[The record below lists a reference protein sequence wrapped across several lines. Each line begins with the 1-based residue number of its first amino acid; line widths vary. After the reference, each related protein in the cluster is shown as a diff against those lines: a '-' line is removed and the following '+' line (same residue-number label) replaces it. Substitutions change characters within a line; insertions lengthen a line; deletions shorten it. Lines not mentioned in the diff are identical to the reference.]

1 MNRSTV
7 FCELSAIFEP
17 ANLFNLTCMAYL
29 ASKRMSYWGQLGILA
44 AFTGAGLLIGGIV
57 SLIPLFG
64 KLDLKNF
71 HGLSSKEVMDSLFV
85 PENANV
91 LRWVQFLTTLFLFF
105 LPPVFYAWLCH
116 KKAFTHLGF
125 RNKVS
130 VPQFF
135 ISVVIM
141 IAALPLV
148 GALAELTKMLP
159 FSKISFDK
167 FQAAEEAYNKQVS
180 IIGRMNNSTDYI
192 LSLLMLAILPAMFEE
207 TIFRGGLQNLL
218 SRWWKMPI
226 FSIVVTAVIFSIVHG
241 SYFGF
246 LSRAV
251 LGFLLGWMYYRTG
264 NIWLNIIAHA
274 ANNAFAVTAIYLMRL
289 KDPKMDIAKADVNLS
304 MWWGLISLV
313 VIFVLFILFEKFSQY
328 QINKPGE
335 EVIIR
340 DQDLNKPSWVTD

>member
-1 MNRSTV
+1 M
-7 FCELSAIFEP
+7 LAIFEP
-17 ANLFNLTCMAYL
+17 ANLFNLSCMAYF

-57 SLIPLFG
+57 SLIPLLG
-64 KLDLKNF
+64 KMDLSSFK
-71 HGLSSKEVMDSLFV
+71 GLSAKEAMNSLFV
-85 PENANV
+85 PENANA

-105 LPPVFYAWLCH
+105 LPPIFYAWLCH

-125 RNKVS
+125 KNKVT

-135 ISVVIM
+135 VVIFIM
-141 IAALPLV
+141 AASLPLV
-148 GALAELTKMLP
+148 GALAELTRMLP
-159 FSKISFDK
+159 FSKLAFEK
-167 FQAAEEAYNKQVS
+167 FQRAEEEYNKQVS
-180 IIGRMNNSTDYI
+180 IIGRMNGLSDYI
-192 LSLLMLAILPAMFEE
+192 LSMIMLAILPAMFEE

-226 FSIVVTAVIFSIVHG
+226 FSIVVTAIIFSLVHG

-251 LGFLLGWMYYRTG
+251 LGFVLGWMYYRTG

-274 ANNAFAVTAIYLMRL
+274 ANNAIAVTAIYVMRL
-289 KDPKMDIAKADVNLS
+289 KDPHADVAKADVNLS
-304 MWWGLISLV
+304 VWWGLVSLA
-313 VIFVLFILFEKFSQY
+313 VIYGLFILFEKVSQY

-340 DQDLNKPSWVTD
+340 DDNYNQPSWVTDRQP

>member
-1 MNRSTV
+1 
-7 FCELSAIFEP
+7 
-17 ANLFNLTCMAYL
+17 MAYL
-29 ASKRMSYWGQLGILA
+29 ATKRISYWGQLGILA

-57 SLIPLFG
+57 SLIPLVG
-64 KLDLKNF
+64 KIDLKTF
-71 HGLSSKEVMDSLFV
+71 QGLSSKEVMNSLFV
-85 PENANV
+85 PENANA

-105 LPPVFYAWLCH
+105 LPPIFYAWLCH

-125 RNKVS
+125 KNKVTL
-130 VPQFF
+130 PQFF
-135 ISVVIM
+135 IVIIIM
-141 IAALPLV
+141 VAALPLV

-159 FSKISFDK
+159 FSKITFQK
-167 FQAAEEAYNKQVS
+167 WQAAEEAYNKQVS
-180 IIGRMNNSTDYI
+180 IIGRMNNSGDYI
-192 LSLLMLAILPAMFEE
+192 LSLFMLAILPAMFEE

-226 FSIVVTAVIFSIVHG
+226 LSIVVTAIIFSIVHG

-251 LGFLLGWMYYRTG
+251 LGFVLGWMYYRTG

-274 ANNAFAVTAIYLMRL
+274 ANNAVAVTAIYVMRL
-289 KDPKMDIAKADVNLS
+289 KNPKMDVAKADVNLS
-304 MWWGLISLV
+304 IWWGLISLA
-313 VIFVLFILFEKFSQY
+313 VIYGLFVLFEKASQY

-340 DQDLNKPSWVTD
+340 EEDYNQPTWVTNQEP

>member
-1 MNRSTV
+1 
-7 FCELSAIFEP
+7 
-17 ANLFNLTCMAYL
+17 MAYL
-29 ASKRMSYWGQLGILA
+29 ATKRMSYWGQLGILA

-57 SLIPLFG
+57 SLIPLMG
-64 KLDLKNF
+64 KIDLKTF
-71 HGLSSKEVMDSLFV
+71 QGLSNKEAMDSIFV
-85 PENANV
+85 PENANI

-105 LPPVFYAWLCH
+105 IPPVCYAWLCH

-125 RNKVS
+125 RNRVS
-130 VPQFF
+130 IPQFF
-135 ISVVIM
+135 VVIVIM
-141 IAALPLV
+141 LAALPLV

-159 FSKISFDK
+159 FSRITFDK
-167 FQAAEEAYNKQVS
+167 FQAAEESYNKQVS
-180 IIGRMNNSTDYI
+180 IIGRMDNFNDYI
-192 LSLLMLAILPAMFEE
+192 LSLFMLAILPAMFEE

-218 SRWWKMPI
+218 SRWWKMPF

-274 ANNAFAVTAIYLMRL
+274 ANNAFAVTAIYIMRT
-289 KDPKMDIAKADVNLS
+289 KNPKMDIAKADINVS
-304 MWWGLISLV
+304 VWWGLVSLA
-313 VIFVLFILFEKFSQY
+313 VIFGLFVLFEKFSQY
-328 QINKPGE
+328 QVNKPGE

-340 DQDLNKPSWVTD
+340 TEDHNTPSWVTNRES